1 MILDS
6 FKNASLYYGV
16 CPRMQKAFELV
27 AQLDLVAIEP
37 GVHKLDGDEIF
48 INVLDRDLKEIPGEA
63 KLEVHDKYADIQILI
78 TGEGEGFGWLER
90 KDLTQP
96 QSEFNTESD
105 VQLFD
110 DEYQTIYTIRT
121 GQFTILMPEDAH
133 APMIGKGHVKKAI
146 VKVLI

>member
-16 CPRMQKAFELV
+16 CPRMQRAFELL
-27 AQLDLVAIEP
+27 ATIDLAAVEAGKHE
-37 GVHKLDGDEIF
+37 LDGSEIF
-48 INVLDRDLKEIPGEA
+48 VNVLDRDLKENTADA
-63 KLEVHDKYADIQILI
+63 KLEVHNKYADIQILVK
-78 TGEGEGFGWLER
+78 GDKEGFGWLER
-90 KDLTQP
+90 KDLKMP
-96 QSEFNTESD
+96 IGEFDSVKD

-110 DEYQTIYTIRT
+110 DEYQTIYELCK

-133 APMIGKGHVKKAI
+133 APMIGQGGVRKAI

>member
-16 CPRMQKAFELV
+16 CPRMERAFELV
-27 AQLDLVAIEP
+27 SKLDLVSIEA

-48 INVLDRDLKEIPGEA
+48 INVLERDLKEGVGEA
-63 KLEVHDKYADIQILI
+63 KLEVHNKYADIQILI
-78 TGEGEGFGWLER
+78 DGESEGFGWLER
-90 KDLTQP
+90 KDLAQP
-96 QSEFNTESD
+96 QSDFNVDND

-133 APMIGKGHVKKAI
+133 APMIGKGKVKKAI